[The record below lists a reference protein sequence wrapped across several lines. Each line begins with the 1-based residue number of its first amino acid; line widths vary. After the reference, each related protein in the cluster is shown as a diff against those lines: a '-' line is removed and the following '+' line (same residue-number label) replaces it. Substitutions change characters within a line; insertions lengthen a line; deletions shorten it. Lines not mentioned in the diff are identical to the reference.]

1 MTVCSTDTDRM
12 SVIFPSH
19 EMMMLVAVPSS
30 NFFVFYFLI
39 VLSESVLR
47 RDKAKDRSVDRAE
60 KLVHIHSFR
69 PSHYDFDT

>member
-30 NFFVFYFLI
+30 NFFCILFPDC
-39 VLSESVLR
+39 SVR
-47 RDKAKDRSVDRAE
+47 IGFTSRQS
-60 KLVHIHSFR
+60 
-69 PSHYDFDT
+69 